1 MEIGKINRRGEVKIE
16 KAEPTDAADIS
27 RVSRKTWQAT
37 YPNEELGITV
47 EDIRERTEGKDG
59 ELIEQKIEQ
68 WRNTIESSGE
78 NHDVFVARVDD
89 EIVGFINPKIGKN
102 GKRRL
107 GAIYVS
113 PEAQGSGYGA
123 ALLLTALEWHGGE
136 SDIYLHV
143 TAYNQSAI
151 EFYERF
157 GFMQTGRQVEDRLS
171 KSNGFPELPLI
182 EMVLPLESEE
192 KI

>member
-1 MEIGKINRRGEVKIE
+1 MEIGKSNRRSEVKIE
-16 KAEPTDAADIS
+16 KAEPSDAADIS

-59 ELIEQKIEQ
+59 ELIEKKIEQ

-89 EIVGFINPKIGKN
+89 EVVGFINPKIGKN

-113 PEAQGSGYGA
+113 PEAQGNGYGA

-157 GFMQTGRQVEDRLS
+157 GFLQTGRQVEDRLS
-171 KSNGFPELPLI
+171 KTNGFPELPLI
-182 EMVLPLESEE
+182 EMVLPLESND
-192 KI
+192 

>member
-1 MEIGKINRRGEVKIE
+1 MELGKNNRRGDFKIE

-47 EDIRERTEGKDG
+47 EDIRERTDGRDG
-59 ELIEQKIEQ
+59 ELVDQKIEL

-78 NHDVFVARVDD
+78 NHEVFVARVGD
-89 EIVGFINPKIGKN
+89 EVVGFINPKIGKN

-113 PEAQGSGYGA
+113 PEAQGNGYGA

-136 SDIYLHV
+136 SDIYLQV

-157 GFMQTGRQVEDRLS
+157 GFKRTGRQVEDRLS

-182 EMVLPLESEE
+182 EMVLPLESND
-192 KI
+192 

>member
-1 MEIGKINRRGEVKIE
+1 MELGKNNRRGDFKIE
-16 KAEPTDAADIS
+16 KAESTDAADIS

-37 YPNEELGITV
+37 YPNEELGITI
-47 EDIRERTEGKDG
+47 EDIRERTEGRDG

-78 NHDVFVARVDD
+78 NHDVFVARVND

-113 PEAQGSGYGA
+113 PEAQGNGYGA

-157 GFMQTGRQVEDRLS
+157 GFIQTGRQVEDRLS

-182 EMVLPLESEE
+182 EMVLPLNSND
-192 KI
+192 